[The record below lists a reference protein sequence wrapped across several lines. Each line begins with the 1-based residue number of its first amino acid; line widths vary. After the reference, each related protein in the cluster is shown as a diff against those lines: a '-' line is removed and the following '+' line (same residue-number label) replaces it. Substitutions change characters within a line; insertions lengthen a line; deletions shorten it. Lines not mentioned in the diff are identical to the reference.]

1 MTPPSKLTCNNGQ
14 ANLGGSSDE
23 YVETLSNE
31 PEHCRLYL
39 FSENRKCIPVYGGPL
54 SPAGLGRENGFW
66 KFDRFHQQVWINVW
80 QQGSNFECCWS
91 QKIVRFVKNNS
102 NKDMISPEQKYMP
115 PEIYLWVD
123 DHEEE
128 KRENA
133 VDDHVRVS
141 QVNLDLGRSKH
152 FRIYIY
158 LFWNIFFLFLVI
170 KKMH

>member
-23 YVETLSNE
+23 YVETLFNK

-39 FSENRKCIPVYGGPL
+39 FSESRKCKPVYGVPL
-54 SPAGLGRENGFW
+54 SPAGLGRETGFW
-66 KFDRFHQQVWINVW
+66 KFDRFQQQVSIMSGNKETILSVA
-80 QQGSNFECCWS
+80 EV
-91 QKIVRFVKNNS
+91 KISWGLLRTTATK
-102 NKDMISPEQKYMP
+102 IWYRTEQKYMP

-133 VDDHVRVS
+133 VDDHVGVS

-158 LFWNIFFLFLVI
+158 LFWNIFFCFSW
-170 KKMH
+170 